1 MKYFRRRV
9 EYVTKSMREVWRAK
23 KDFLSRNI
31 GKHRGIFK
39 PLKYSK
45 LHKSHCQLCSRSIV
59 LSLSSGIGVLF
70 KCKNLGFLK
79 AQWTA
84 AQFKRKAEDLNLH

>member
-31 GKHRGIFK
+31 GKHRDIFK

-45 LHKSHCQLCSRSIV
+45 LHKVNASCIAEA
-59 LSLSSGIGVLF
+59 SS
-70 KCKNLGFLK
+70 C
-79 AQWTA
+79 
-84 AQFKRKAEDLNLH
+84 H